1 MPGMVRRPQRA
12 SCSHRSGLYTWRVS
26 AWTSSSGHVVVE
38 HDDGIAVVRIDRAD
52 KLNALS
58 VPMLEDLGAA
68 LETFGSGSDASA
80 VVLTGT
86 GRAFSAGDD
95 LPATE
100 SLDEKDF
107 EALLSA
113 FQDLTRA
120 VLGAAVPVVAALN
133 GISVGGAAELTL
145 ACDARVG
152 YPGSDYLFP
161 ENDVG
166 LTISNGSTY
175 LLPRLIGSR
184 ALPLVLDGRRIGGRE
199 AHALGLIDHLVE
211 EAGEVLPRALGV
223 VRHWV
228 ERGLATPYHLKLL
241 RPPIEEVEAAI
252 ARENAVGRE
261 AYRAG
266 TAAAGIKRFLE
277 EREARRSG
285 G

>member
-1 MPGMVRRPQRA
+1 M
-12 SCSHRSGLYTWRVS
+12 
-26 AWTSSSGHVVVE
+26 VE
-38 HDDGIAVVRIDRAD
+38 HEGRIAVLRLDRAD

-58 VPMLEDLGAA
+58 IPMLTDLHDA
-68 LETFGSGSDASA
+68 LTTFGSGSDAA
-80 VVLTGT
+80 AIVLTGT

-100 SLDEKDF
+100 SLTEGDF
-107 EALLSA
+107 ETLLSG

-120 VLGAAVPVVAALN
+120 VLGSEVPVVAALN

-184 ALPLVLDGRRIGGRE
+184 ALPLVLDGRRIDGTE
-199 AHALGLIDHLVE
+199 AHALGLIDHLVASPE
-211 EAGEVLPRALGV
+211 EVLPRAV
-223 VRHWV
+223 EVARHWV
-228 ERGLATPYHLKLL
+228 ERGLATRYHLKLL
-241 RPPIEEVEAAI
+241 RPPLDRVEAAI
-252 ARENAVGRE
+252 ARENAIGFE
-261 AYRAG
+261 AFRAG

-277 EREARRSG
+277 EREARKSG

>member
-1 MPGMVRRPQRA
+1 
-12 SCSHRSGLYTWRVS
+12 
-26 AWTSSSGHVVVE
+26 VVVE
-38 HDDGIAVVRIDRAD
+38 HDDRIAVIRLDRAD

-58 VPMLEDLGAA
+58 VPMLVDLRSA
-68 LETFGSGSDASA
+68 LTRFGSGSDAEA
-80 VVLTGT
+80 IVLTGT

-100 SLDEKDF
+100 SLGEEEF
-107 EALLSA
+107 ETLLSG
-113 FQDLTRA
+113 FQELTRA
-120 VLGAAVPVVAALN
+120 VLGAGVPVVAALN

-152 YPGSDYLFP
+152 HPGSDYLFP

-175 LLPRLIGSR
+175 LLPRLVGSR
-184 ALPLVLDGRRIGGRE
+184 ALPLVLDGRRIDGNE
-199 AHALGLIDHLVE
+199 AHALGLIDHLVGGAE
-211 EAGEVLPRALGV
+211 EVVPRAVEV

-228 ERGLATPYHLKLL
+228 ERGLATRYHLELL
-241 RPPIEEVEAAI
+241 RPPMEEVEAAI
-252 ARENAVGRE
+252 ARENAIGRE
-261 AYRAG
+261 AFRAG